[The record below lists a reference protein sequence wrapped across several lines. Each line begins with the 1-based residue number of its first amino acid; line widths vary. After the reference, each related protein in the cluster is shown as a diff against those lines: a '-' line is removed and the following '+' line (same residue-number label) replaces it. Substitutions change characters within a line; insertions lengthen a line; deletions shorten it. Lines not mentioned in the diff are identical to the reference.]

1 MSIFMLG
8 FTLEFFPYLISREF
22 HLSSSVYGLKER
34 KKYLCPCTH
43 SGLGAGSLSH
53 ISLSVCLYYSDT
65 AVHLNKVDG
74 RHCVRY
80 ILRGRT

>member
-1 MSIFMLG
+1 MSICMLG
-8 FTLEFFPYLISREF
+8 FTLGFFSYLISREF
-22 HLSSSVYGLKER
+22 HLSYSVFGLKEVPVPGT
-34 KKYLCPCTH
+34 Y